1 MLCSCKSRPKREQ
14 VKSQPAFKEL
24 LAQTKFTEE
33 EIQVLRQKFLIVSKN
48 KEFIDKKAFDELNL
62 NSLSKNL
69 SNNLNARIFDCLKNE
84 DKIRFDDYVF
94 FMNNLLHGGLQQK
107 SQLLFKMIDVSQKG
121 SFSFEEFNGFV
132 KELIEFSHYNS
143 LIRSSIKIEH
153 LSEKIYKKFESDL
166 KKEVSFERFQE
177 VFLTNRK
184 VFDILTYLKNEL
196 LIEIKGKDKAEE
208 AEKYRLKS
216 QLMFVQNILK
226 KLNSDLKIFEDQQ
239 VPNGQM
245 IRGVTGSHFPRKES
259 YQRIT
264 FASNN
269 LVHEP
274 EMPFPL
280 FARSKTHVP
289 ESLHNLVSTPPNVF
303 IESLSTNKIKF
314 QINQSKGENNE
325 ALLEYQSDSVRQ
337 IQRHPDWPKVSSSK
351 QELKS
356 FEPTPS
362 VRPVQREASV
372 ESNHKGSLVP
382 KLLTVS
388 SKELHQGP
396 RFNCVWLNERA
407 SVPLHD
413 NDHPLLPTI
422 DEMQEKAVDKNF
434 LYSSSIGH
442 HKIKTQDF
450 NKNLK
455 QINFRYIQKTINSVI
470 DYISEIK
477 AQLGADFEEN
487 PNDESLDSI
496 LMQSRLQVHRENV
509 PKLVFNDI
517 KSTVFFLHKNWNLV
531 LHMMIGIQLS
541 VLSLAKFQ
549 RPLNSYDFNYRGKFD
564 LTPIQNIS
572 TTSTIQQNEK
582 TFSKCY
588 FHDYAPYVFR
598 EIRRLYG
605 IKDDSYLESIGS
617 DHLIKNLING
627 DLAGFSE
634 NISSGKSGSFF
645 YYSRDGKYVL
655 KTIHKNEKNFFL
667 SILPNYYR
675 YLQSNPDSLIVK
687 IFGIHKIIF
696 TKLKAAHRNRKSI
709 RFCIMN
715 NTFDTNFK
723 IDQRYD
729 IKGSLYKR
737 EVVTNNPQVALK
749 DKNLLTTNRKLHL
762 NAADNDKLTAA
773 IKSDVKF
780 FQENDIIDYSLLLG
794 IHKVTPE
801 EEVLTRIEL
810 RNRNRM
816 TLLSSEGNEC
826 YYISI
831 IDFFTH
837 YDFKKK
843 SEFFFKSHFLSKDI
857 SAIPPRP
864 YGERF
869 DKFIET
875 NLLERNGNS

>member
-1 MLCSCKSRPKREQ
+1 MLCSCKSRPKKAQ
-14 VKSQPAFKEL
+14 ATAQSVFKDL

-33 EIQVLRQKFLIVSKN
+33 EIQVLRQKFLMVSKN

-62 NSLSKNL
+62 NSFSKNL
-69 SNNLNARIFDCLKNE
+69 SNDLNARIFDCLKNE
-84 DKIRFDDYVF
+84 DKIRFEDYVF
-94 FMNNLLHGGLQQK
+94 FMNNLLHGGLEQK
-107 SQLLFKMIDVSQKG
+107 SLLLFKMIDVNQRG
-121 SFSFEEFNGFV
+121 SFSFAEFNSFV

-166 KKEVSFERFQE
+166 KKEVSFQRFQDI
-177 VFLTNRK
+177 FLTNRK

-196 LIEIKGKDKAEE
+196 LIELKGRDKAEE

-216 QLMFVQNILK
+216 QLMFVKNILK
-226 KLNSDLKIFEDQQ
+226 KLNSDLKILEEQQ
-239 VPNGQM
+239 FPNGKLNKRM
-245 IRGVTGSHFPRKES
+245 AGSHIVDKRSF
-259 YQRIT
+259 QRFT
-264 FASNN
+264 VHSNN
-269 LVHEP
+269 GAFEQP
-274 EMPFPL
+274 ELNQKFE
-280 FARSKTHVP
+280 RSQTHVP
-289 ESLHNLVSTPPNVF
+289 ETLRNLNASPNVF
-303 IESLSTNKIKF
+303 LESLSSHNIQF
-314 QINQSKGENNE
+314 QINQAQSVNDEVV
-325 ALLEYQSDSVRQ
+325 LEYKSGSVKQLRPWLEPFRVFDN
-337 IQRHPDWPKVSSSK
+337 IQAPKII
-351 QELKS
+351 
-356 FEPTPS
+356 EPTPS
-362 VRPVQREASV
+362 MPSIRKEASTDFYPQIKIMPILKTQS
-372 ESNHKGSLVP
+372 SN
-382 KLLTVS
+382 
-388 SKELHQGP
+388 ELHKGP
-396 RFNCVWLNERA
+396 RFNPVWLNQRVNTPFP
-407 SVPLHD
+407 VPGQ
-413 NDHPLLPTI
+413 NSPPLPTI
-422 DEMQEKAVDKNF
+422 DEMHEPIINKNF
-434 LYSSSIGH
+434 LYSSSVGKN
-442 HKIKTQDF
+442 KIKTQDF
-450 NKNLK
+450 NEGVRK
-455 QINFRYIQKTINSVI
+455 INFQYIQKTLGTVI
-470 DYISEIK
+470 DYITEIK
-477 AQLGADFEEN
+477 AQLGTEFEEQQK
-487 PNDESLDSI
+487 DESHDSI
-496 LMQSRLQVHRENV
+496 LMQNRLQAHRENV

-541 VLSLAKFQ
+541 VVSLAKFQ

-564 LTPIQNIS
+564 LTPIQGIS
-572 TTSTIQQNEK
+572 SNTVQPKEK
-582 TFSKCY
+582 SFAKCY

-598 EIRRLYG
+598 EIRSLYG
-605 IKDDSYLESIGS
+605 IKDDGYLESIGS

-667 SILPNYYR
+667 FILPNYYR
-675 YLQSNPDSLIVK
+675 HLHEYPESLIVK

-696 TKLKAAHRNRKSI
+696 TKLQAAHRNRKSI

-723 IDQRYD
+723 IDLRYD

-737 EVVTNNPQVALK
+737 EVVSNNPQVALK
-749 DKNLLTTNRKLHL
+749 DKNLLNTGRKLYL
-762 NAADNDKLTAA
+762 SASDREKLISA
-773 IKSDVKF
+773 IKKDVKF

-794 IHKVTPE
+794 IHKVTAEDEPL
-801 EEVLTRIEL
+801 VRYEL

-816 TLLSSEGNEC
+816 TLLSSEGGEC

-831 IDFFTH
+831 IDFFTQ

-843 SEFFFKSHFLSKDI
+843 SEFFFKSNFLSKDI

-875 NLLERNGNS
+875 NLLELTKGG

>member
-14 VKSQPAFKEL
+14 TISQSAFKDL

-33 EIQVLRQKFLIVSKN
+33 EIQVLRQKFLMVSKN

-69 SNNLNARIFDCLKNE
+69 SNDLNARIFDCLKNE
-84 DKIRFDDYVF
+84 DKIRFEDYVF

-107 SQLLFKMIDVSQKG
+107 GQLLFKMIDVNQKG
-121 SFSFEEFNGFV
+121 SFSFQEFNSFV

-143 LIRSSIKIEH
+143 MIRSSIKIEH

-166 KKEVSFERFQE
+166 KKEVSFQRFQE

-196 LIEIKGKDKAEE
+196 LIELKGRDKAEE

-216 QLMFVQNILK
+216 QLMFVQNMLK
-226 KLNSDLKIFEDQQ
+226 KLNSDLKIFEEQQ
-239 VPNGQM
+239 FANGKLSNR
-245 IRGVTGSHFPRKES
+245 IIGSHFAEKRS
-259 YQRIT
+259 FQR
-264 FASNN
+264 FNHESNN
-269 LVHEP
+269 GVFEP
-274 EMPFPL
+274 QMLE
-280 FARSKTHVP
+280 RSRTHVP
-289 ESLHNLVSTPPNVF
+289 ETLRNLNASPPNVF
-303 IESLSTNKIKF
+303 METLSSNNIQF
-314 QINQSKGENNE
+314 QVNQSKIVNDEV
-325 ALLEYQSDSVRQ
+325 LLEYKSGSMRQ
-337 IQRHPDWPKVSSSK
+337 IRPSVDPQQVSDYAKAPKSI
-351 QELKS
+351 
-356 FEPTPS
+356 EPTPS
-362 VRPVQREASV
+362 MLPIQKEASV
-372 ESNHKGSLVP
+372 ENYSQTAIVNRLP
-382 KLLTVS
+382 TIS
-388 SKELHQGP
+388 SKELHHGP
-396 RFNCVWLNERA
+396 RFNPVWINQRA
-407 SVPLHD
+407 PAFAPTSEHISP
-413 NDHPLLPTI
+413 PLPTI
-422 DEMQEKAVDKNF
+422 DEMHEQVVDKNF
-434 LYSSSIGH
+434 LYSSSIGNN
-442 HKIKTQDF
+442 KIKTQDF
-450 NKNLK
+450 NQNIK
-455 QINFRYIQKTINSVI
+455 QINFRYIQKTISSVI
-470 DYISEIK
+470 DYITEIK
-477 AQLGADFEEN
+477 NQLGTDFEDHHNE
-487 PNDESLDSI
+487 ESLDSI

-564 LTPIQNIS
+564 LTPIQGIS
-572 TTSTIQQNEK
+572 TNTVQPKEK
-582 TFSKCY
+582 SFSKCY

-667 SILPNYYR
+667 SFIPNYYQH
-675 YLQSNPDSLIVK
+675 LQSHPESLIVK

-696 TKLKAAHRNRKSI
+696 TKLRAAHRSRKSI

-737 EVVTNNPQVALK
+737 EVITNNPQVALK
-749 DKNLLTTNRKLHL
+749 DKNLLITGRKLHL
-762 NAADNDKLTAA
+762 NAADRNKLLMA

-780 FQENDIIDYSLLLG
+780 FQDNDIIDYSLLLG

-801 EEVLTRIEL
+801 DEPFIRYEL

-816 TLLSSEGNEC
+816 TLQSLEGSEC

-831 IDFFTH
+831 IDFFTQ

-843 SEFFFKSHFLSKDI
+843 SEFFFKSNFLSKDI
-857 SAIPPRP
+857 SSIPPRP
-864 YGERF
+864 YGDRF

-875 NLLERNGNS
+875 NLLDHIEGS